1 MRVLLIDDHA
11 LVRKGIEE
19 LLQSRGVRVVASVGS
34 GEEGVRRARELQTDL
49 ILLDVKMPGMNGI
62 ETLKELRASG
72 VAAPVV
78 MLTMSREDA
87 DLSAAL
93 RAGAQGYLLKD
104 IEPEEL
110 VPALEAAL
118 QGSNVVARELVGTLA
133 RLVRGD
139 APPQATA
146 PQATPAPP
154 QAAPFAELT
163 PRELEI
169 LECIADGFSNKMIA
183 RELDITDGTVKL
195 HVKAILRKLGM
206 RSRVEAAV
214 AAVEQGLG
222 RRRRKNSAA

>member
-19 LLQSRGVRVVASVGS
+19 LLQSRGVQVVASVS
-34 GEEGVRRARELQTDL
+34 AGEEGLRRAKELACDV
-49 ILLDVKMPGMNGI
+49 IMLDVKMPGMTGI
-62 ETLKELRASG
+62 ETLKQLRASG
-72 VAAPVV
+72 NTTPVV

-87 DLSAAL
+87 DLGAAL

-110 VPALEAAL
+110 VPALEAVL
-118 QGSNVVARELVGTLA
+118 EGDKVVARELVGTLA
-133 RLVRGD
+133 RLVGNAATPPGD
-139 APPQATA
+139 APRA
-146 PQATPAPP
+146 P
-154 QAAPFAELT
+154 APFADLT

-169 LECIADGFSNKMIA
+169 LAHVADGYSNKMIA
-183 RELDITDGTVKL
+183 RALDITDGTVKL

-214 AAVEQGLG
+214 AAVEHGLG
-222 RRRRKNSAA
+222 RHKKRAAPTPGG

>member
-19 LLQSRGVRVVASVGS
+19 LLQSRGVQVVASVSS
-34 GEEGVRRARELQTDL
+34 GEEGIRRARELPADI
-49 ILLDVKMPGMNGI
+49 ILLDIKMPGMTGI
-62 ETLKELRASG
+62 ETLKQLRAFG
-72 VAAPVV
+72 VDTPVV
-78 MLTMSREDA
+78 MLTMSRDDA

-93 RAGAQGYLLKD
+93 RGGAQGYLLKD

-118 QGSNVVARELVGTLA
+118 AGDNVVAREMVGTLA
-133 RLVRGD
+133 RLVRSD
-139 APPQATA
+139 AD
-146 PQATPAPP
+146 PARGARRP
-154 QAAPFAELT
+154 AAPFTELT

-169 LECIADGFSNKMIA
+169 LECIADGSSNKMIA
-183 RELDITDGTVKL
+183 RALDITDGTVKL

-214 AAVEQGLG
+214 SAVEHGLG
-222 RRRRKNSAA
+222 RHRRTSRTGGA

>member
-19 LLQSRGVRVVASVGS
+19 LLQSRGVQVVAAVGS
-34 GEEGVRRARELQTDL
+34 GEEGVLRARELQADL
-49 ILLDVKMPGMNGI
+49 ILLDVKMPGMNGV
-62 ETLKELRASG
+62 ETLKQLRAGG
-72 VAAPVV
+72 VSAPVV

-110 VPALEAAL
+110 VPALEAAMH
-118 QGSNVVARELVGTLA
+118 GNNVVARELVGTLA
-133 RLVRGD
+133 RLVRGNS
-139 APPQATA
+139 APE
-146 PQATPAPP
+146 PAARRP
-154 QAAPFAELT
+154 AAPFAELT

-183 RELDITDGTVKL
+183 RALEISDGTVKL

-214 AAVEQGLG
+214 SAVEHGLG
-222 RRRRKNSAA
+222 RNRRKAGPVPGG

>member
-19 LLQSRGVRVVASVGS
+19 LLESRGVKVVASVSS
-34 GEEGVRRARELQTDL
+34 GKEGVRRALELSSDI
-49 ILLDVKMPGMNGI
+49 ILLDVKMPGLTGI
-62 ETLKELRASG
+62 ETLQQLRECG
-72 VAAPVV
+72 VNTPVV

-87 DLSAAL
+87 DLGAAL

-118 QGSNVVARELVGTLA
+118 LGNSVVAREMVGSLA
-133 RLVRGD
+133 QLVRGS
-139 APPQATA
+139 AS
-146 PQATPAPP
+146 ATPQEPLPAT
-154 QAAPFAELT
+154 PFADLT

-169 LECIADGFSNKMIA
+169 LEHLAGGFSNKMIA
-183 RELDITDGTVKL
+183 RALDITDGTVKL

-214 AAVEQGLG
+214 TAAEHGLG
-222 RRRRKNSAA
+222 KHRKNRAP

>member
-19 LLQSRGVRVVASVGS
+19 LLQSRGVQVVASVGS
-34 GEEGVRRARELQTDL
+34 GEEGVRRARELPADL

-62 ETLKELRASG
+62 ETLKQLRASG
-72 VAAPVV
+72 VGAPVV

-93 RAGAQGYLLKD
+93 RGGAQGYLLKD

-118 QGSNVVARELVGTLA
+118 RGNNVVARELVGTLA
-133 RLVRGD
+133 RLVGK
-139 APPQATA
+139 APEHAARPL
-146 PQATPAPP
+146 
-154 QAAPFAELT
+154 AAPFADLT

-169 LECIADGFSNKMIA
+169 LECIADGSSNKMIA
-183 RELDITDGTVKL
+183 RELDISDGTVKL

-214 AAVEQGLG
+214 SAVEHGLG
-222 RRRRKNSAA
+222 KNRRKSAAPPGA

>member
-19 LLQSRGVRVVASVGS
+19 LLQSRGVQVVASVGS
-34 GEEGVRRARELQTDL
+34 GEEGVRRARELPADL
-49 ILLDVKMPGMNGI
+49 ILLDVKMPGLNGI
-62 ETLKELRASG
+62 ETLRALRAAG
-72 VAAPVV
+72 VRAPVV

-87 DLSAAL
+87 DLAAAL

-110 VPALEAAL
+110 VPALEATL
-118 QGSNVVARELVGTLA
+118 KGNNVVARELVGTLA
-133 RLVRGD
+133 RLVGK
-139 APPQATA
+139 AETSP
-146 PQATPAPP
+146 
-154 QAAPFAELT
+154 AAPRRPPALFAELT

-169 LECIADGFSNKMIA
+169 LECIADGQSNKMIA
-183 RELDITDGTVKL
+183 RALDITDGTVKL

-222 RRRRKNSAA
+222 RGRRAGVRPAGR

>member
-19 LLQSRGVRVVASVGS
+19 LLQSRGVQVVASVSS
-34 GEEGVRRARELQTDL
+34 GEEGVRRARELRADI
-49 ILLDVKMPGMNGI
+49 ILLDIKMPGMTGI
-62 ETLKELRASG
+62 ETLRQLRATG
-72 VAAPVV
+72 VDTPVV

-93 RAGAQGYLLKD
+93 RGGAQGYLLKD

-118 QGSNVVARELVGTLA
+118 SGDNVVAHEMVGTLA
-133 RLVRGD
+133 RLVRNDTGPERVARRPD
-139 APPQATA
+139 
-146 PQATPAPP
+146 
-154 QAAPFAELT
+154 APFADLT
-163 PRELEI
+163 PREVEI
-169 LECIADGFSNKMIA
+169 LERIADGLSNKMIA
-183 RELDITDGTVKL
+183 RALEITDGTVKL

-214 AAVEQGLG
+214 SAVEHGLG
-222 RRRRKNSAA
+222 KSRRNSRTTGGA

>member
-19 LLQSRGVRVVASVGS
+19 LLRSRGVRVVASVSS
-34 GEEGVRRARELQTDL
+34 GEEGVRRARELSADV
-49 ILLDVKMPGMNGI
+49 ILLDIKMPGMTGI
-62 ETLKELRASG
+62 ETLRQLRANG
-72 VAAPVV
+72 VATPVV

-93 RAGAQGYLLKD
+93 RGGAQGYLLKD

-118 QGSNVVARELVGTLA
+118 SGTNVVAREMIGTLA
-133 RLVRGD
+133 RLVRDD
-139 APPQATA
+139 AGPDPEERRPAAT
-146 PQATPAPP
+146 
-154 QAAPFAELT
+154 FALLT

-169 LECIADGFSNKMIA
+169 LECIADGSSNKMIA
-183 RELDITDGTVKL
+183 RALEITDGTVKL

-214 AAVEQGLG
+214 SAVENGLG
-222 RRRRKNSAA
+222 KYRRKSRPAPGA

>member
-19 LLQSRGVRVVASVGS
+19 LLQSRGVQVVAAVGS
-34 GEEGVRRARELQTDL
+34 GEEGVRRARELPADL

-62 ETLKELRASG
+62 ETLKQLRASG
-72 VAAPVV
+72 IGTPVV

-104 IEPEEL
+104 IEPEDL

-118 QGSNVVARELVGTLA
+118 EGSNVVARELVGTLA

-139 APPQATA
+139 AGPQKEAR
-146 PQATPAPP
+146 PRQ
-154 QAAPFAELT
+154 APFAELT

-169 LECIADGFSNKMIA
+169 LGCIADGSSNKMIA

-195 HVKAILRKLGM
+195 HVKAILRKLGL

-214 AAVEQGLG
+214 SAVEHGLG
-222 RRRRKNSAA
+222 KSRKNSS

>member
-19 LLQSRGVRVVASVGS
+19 LLQSRGVQVVASVSS
-34 GEEGVRRARELQTDL
+34 GEEGLRRARDL
-49 ILLDVKMPGMNGI
+49 AFDIVLLDIQMKGMNGI
-62 ETLKELRASG
+62 ETLRQLRAG
-72 VAAPVV
+72 GDLRPVI

-87 DLSAAL
+87 DLAAAL

-110 VPALEAAL
+110 VPALEAVL
-118 QGSNVVARELVGTLA
+118 GGNNVVADEMVGTLA
-133 RLVRGD
+133 RIVQGD
-139 APPQATA
+139 GAETTGAPAL
-146 PQATPAPP
+146 ATP
-154 QAAPFAELT
+154 FSRLT

-169 LECIADGFSNKMIA
+169 LERIAEGLSNKMIA
-183 RELDITDGTVKL
+183 QVLAITDGTVKL

-214 AAVEQGLG
+214 AAVTHGLG
-222 RRRRKNSAA
+222 KVR

>member
-19 LLQSRGVRVVASVGS
+19 LLESRGVQVVASVSS
-34 GEEGVRRARELQTDL
+34 GKEGVRRALELSSDI
-49 ILLDVKMPGMNGI
+49 ILLDVKMPGLTGI
-62 ETLKELRASG
+62 ETLQQLRESG
-72 VAAPVV
+72 VNTPVV

-87 DLSAAL
+87 DLGAAL

-118 QGSNVVARELVGTLA
+118 LGNSVVAREMVGSLA
-133 RLVRGD
+133 QLVRGSTG
-139 APPQATA
+139 ANPQE
-146 PQATPAPP
+146 PLPATP
-154 QAAPFAELT
+154 FADLT

-169 LECIADGFSNKMIA
+169 LEHLAGGFSNKMIA
-183 RELDITDGTVKL
+183 RALDITDGTVKL

-214 AAVEQGLG
+214 TAAEHGLG
-222 RRRRKNSAA
+222 KHRKHRAP

>member
-19 LLQSRGVRVVASVGS
+19 LLQSRGVQVVASVNS
-34 GEEGVRRARELQTDL
+34 GEEGLRRASELACDV
-49 ILLDVKMPGMNGI
+49 ILLDIQMKGMTGI
-62 ETLKELRASG
+62 EALRQLRADG
-72 VAAPVV
+72 NLTPVV

-87 DLSAAL
+87 DLAAAL

-110 VPALEAAL
+110 VPALEKVL
-118 QGSNVVARELVGTLA
+118 GGTSVVAAEMVGTLA
-133 RLVRGD
+133 RIVQGD
-139 APPQATA
+139 AGAGRDARPS
-146 PQATPAPP
+146 ATP
-154 QAAPFAELT
+154 FSRLT

-169 LECIADGFSNKMIA
+169 LECIAGGLSNKMIA
-183 RELDITDGTVKL
+183 RALAITDGTVKL

-214 AAVEQGLG
+214 AAVTHGVG
-222 RRRRKNSAA
+222 RAK

>member
-19 LLQSRGVRVVASVGS
+19 LLESRGVQVVASVSS
-34 GEEGVRRARELQTDL
+34 GKEGVRRALELSSDI
-49 ILLDVKMPGMNGI
+49 ILLDIKMPGLTGI
-62 ETLKELRASG
+62 ETLQQLRESG
-72 VAAPVV
+72 VNTPVV

-87 DLSAAL
+87 DLGAAL

-118 QGSNVVARELVGTLA
+118 LGNSVVAREMVGSLA
-133 RLVRGD
+133 QLVRGSTG
-139 APPQATA
+139 ANPQE
-146 PQATPAPP
+146 PLPATP
-154 QAAPFAELT
+154 FADLT

-169 LECIADGFSNKMIA
+169 LEHLAGGFSNKMIA
-183 RELDITDGTVKL
+183 RALDITDGTVKL

-214 AAVEQGLG
+214 TAAEHGLG
-222 RRRRKNSAA
+222 KHRKNRAP

>member
-19 LLQSRGVRVVASVGS
+19 LLQSRGVQVVASVSS
-34 GEEGVRRARELQTDL
+34 GEEGVRRARELFADI
-49 ILLDVKMPGMNGI
+49 ILLDIKMPGMTGI
-62 ETLKELRASG
+62 ETLKQLRASG
-72 VAAPVV
+72 VGTPVV

-93 RAGAQGYLLKD
+93 RGGAQGYLLKD

-118 QGSNVVARELVGTLA
+118 QGGNVVAREMVGTLA
-133 RLVRGD
+133 GLVRSTVG
-139 APPQATA
+139 PE
-146 PQATPAPP
+146 PAARRP
-154 QAAPFAELT
+154 AAPFSELT

-169 LECIADGFSNKMIA
+169 LERVADGLSNKMIA
-183 RELDITDGTVKL
+183 RALEITDGTVKL
-195 HVKAILRKLGM
+195 HVKGILRKLGM

-214 AAVEQGLG
+214 SAVEHGLG
-222 RRRRKNSAA
+222 KYRRKSGPPPDA